1 MTREEKKEEA
11 IKRMKY
17 LEMFGPIIKDFEK
30 NDEIM
35 VSLPPLWACYYL
47 NDDIL
52 KKVKEIEDKYNI
64 LVYHAI
70 ETYTEFGQLLNLLYV
85 SDYKEE
91 WAQDNNMLKENLT
104 VAYVINLD
112 NEPFSEFGSIMIKTA
127 SSGGLKRIY

>member
-1 MTREEKKEEA
+1 
-11 IKRMKY
+11 MKY